1 MENYSYEDVKKAYK
15 AIIEVGRANVIGPF
29 GPASAKVKHIQN
41 LKELDGA
48 VLKLYEKLLSDEEI
62 NY

>member
-1 MENYSYEDVKKAYK
+1 MNTYTYEDVKNAYK
-15 AIIEVGRANVIGPF
+15 AIIEVGKARMVGVF
-29 GPASAKVKHIQN
+29 GPWSAQVQHRKN

-48 VLKLYEKLLSDEEI
+48 AKELYEKLVSDETI